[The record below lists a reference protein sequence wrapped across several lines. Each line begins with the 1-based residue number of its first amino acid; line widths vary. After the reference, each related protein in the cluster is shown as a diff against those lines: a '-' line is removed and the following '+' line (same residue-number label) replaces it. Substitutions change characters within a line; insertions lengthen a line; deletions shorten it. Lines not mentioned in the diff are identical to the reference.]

1 MKLGIL
7 GGTNGTPR
15 PALQRA
21 IGLGFFMVGSIVGG
35 YLVGSYLDSR
45 FGTAPWLMLVL
56 LFMGIISGF
65 LEFYRVTKKIQEESN
80 KAEK

>member
-7 GGTNGTPR
+7 GRTNDTPR

-21 IGLGFFMVGSIVGG
+21 LGLGFFMVGSIVGG

-65 LEFYRVTKKIQEESN
+65 LEFYRVAKKIQEEDRA
-80 KAEK
+80 KRR